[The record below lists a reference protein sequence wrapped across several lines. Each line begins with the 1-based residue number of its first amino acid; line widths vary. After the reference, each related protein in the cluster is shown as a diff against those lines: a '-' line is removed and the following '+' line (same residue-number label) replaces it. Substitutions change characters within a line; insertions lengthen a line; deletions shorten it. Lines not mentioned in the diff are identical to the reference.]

1 VFPLVRNSTVAIE
14 MEKCAPKGQC
24 FPIVADV
31 RQLDVEETVHHAL
44 EDIGVLDVLIN
55 NAGLPGRSMGLKNT
69 SGDEAHDLL
78 NTHVIGALR
87 VARAAIPFLLNA
99 KEPAIVNIS
108 SRLGSLTKSAN
119 GEFSGK
125 GFSYTYRIA
134 KAAQNMLSV
143 CLAEEFGPRGVAIF
157 ALHPGQFLSESS
169 ASGAEQTAIDAAVA
183 IADWVDGH
191 RKVDRVQ
198 FIQPHVGEIPW

>member
-1 VFPLVRNSTVAIE
+1 

-24 FPIVADV
+24 HPIVSDV
-31 RQLDVEETVHHAL
+31 RQLDVEATVNDAL
-44 EDIGVLDVLIN
+44 EGIGVLDLLIN
-55 NAGLPGRSMGLKNT
+55 NSGIPGRSIGLKNT

-78 NTHVIGALR
+78 NTHAIGALR
-87 VARAAIPFLLNA
+87 VSRAAIPFLLNA
-99 KEPAIVNIS
+99 KEPTIVNIS

-143 CLAEEFGPRGVAIF
+143 CLAEEFGPKGVAIF
-157 ALHPGQFLSESS
+157 ALHPGQFVSESS

-183 IADWVDGH
+183 IAAWVDTH

-198 FIQPHVGEIPW
+198 FIQPNVGEIPW